1 MNREKIVNAAV
12 DIYGYGYDD
21 FDGMNLKEVLNY
33 LDFEQCET
41 IKEFYGFPRLHYTK
55 VEAV

>member
-1 MNREKIVNAAV
+1 MNREQVVTAAV

-21 FDGMNLKEVLNY
+21 FEGMNLTEVLNY
-33 LDFEQCET
+33 LDFEQLES
-41 IKEFYGFPRLHYTK
+41 IKEFYGFPRLSYTK